1 MKRNLIRLTPLRRT
15 NGHRVALIVRVYAI
29 CLLAEPSY
37 IGFIVVDCAVDR
49 SANFIVGLTDVSPS
63 VTAPTLW
70 NYAVCGQWP
79 GNVPN
84 AATVYLPCNYN
95 LTTLYRYIIVQFPHT
110 EEIVANFCELEV
122 FLHCKMFHVLDS
134 DTIRV

>member
-1 MKRNLIRLTPLRRT
+1 VLNAFPTHY
-15 NGHRVALIVRVYAI
+15 NGHRVALVVRVYDI
-29 CLLAEPSY
+29 CLPAEFWGLSVLRNHD
-37 IGFIVVDCAVDR
+37 VVACAAER

-84 AATVYLPCNYN
+84 AATVYLPCNCS
-95 LTTLYRYIIVQFPHT
+95 LTTPYRYIIVQFPRT
-110 EEIVANFCELEV
+110 EALAANFCELEV
-122 FLHCKMFHVLDS
+122 FLRCKMFHVLNN
-134 DTIRV
+134 DTFRV